1 MMTSR
6 QVAAYGQV
14 MDIAWYARARP
25 ALAHQL
31 RVRGTDAVLAA
42 GLILAFSEP
51 GLDSY
56 HHDSGT
62 AWAAVGVLG
71 AAAVAWRRASPRI
84 VWLITAITGGWLLLT
99 RHGPDWGGLSPL
111 VLVPSCI
118 VGLYSLTSRTTRRAG
133 LLATAFTLAVL
144 EAGLLSH
151 PARPEAVAMVA
162 ALAVSAW
169 AAGESAAART
179 RALRAERE
187 ARELRAAAD
196 ERARIA
202 RELHDIVAHH
212 VSVISLQ
219 AGTARLLAQA
229 GTPPDAGLLSGIETA
244 SRQAMAE
251 LRHALGVLTH
261 VGGAGSAG
269 GVRGAEGAGGARGAE
284 GAGGARVSSREPAG
298 HAPGCA

>member
-99 RHGPDWGGLSPL
+99 RHGPDWGG
-111 VLVPSCI
+111 
-118 VGLYSLTSRTTRRAG
+118 
-133 LLATAFTLAVL
+133 
-144 EAGLLSH
+144 
-151 PARPEAVAMVA
+151 
-162 ALAVSAW
+162 
-169 AAGESAAART
+169 
-179 RALRAERE
+179 
-187 ARELRAAAD
+187 
-196 ERARIA
+196 
-202 RELHDIVAHH
+202 
-212 VSVISLQ
+212 
-219 AGTARLLAQA
+219 
-229 GTPPDAGLLSGIETA
+229 
-244 SRQAMAE
+244 
-251 LRHALGVLTH
+251 
-261 VGGAGSAG
+261 
-269 GVRGAEGAGGARGAE
+269 
-284 GAGGARVSSREPAG
+284 
-298 HAPGCA
+298 